1 MTLKNGVNGSVSE
14 YVGGI
19 IVKIFNRLFC
29 KHEWKLIDRVYGDMK
44 NVYSSYYKCEKCGK
58 EELK

>member
-1 MTLKNGVNGSVSE
+1 MSE

-19 IVKIFNRLFC
+19 IVKIFNILFC
-29 KHEWKLIDRVYGDMK
+29 KHEWKLIDRVYGGMK